1 MNITTEEQQIATVQE
16 GQKNAPNALIGRLI
30 PSAILA
36 ASAHNTQPWKFKV
49 GDDYVDIF
57 VDWNRHL
64 SVSDPSL
71 RELYI
76 SIGCATANMLVAARY
91 WDYQPALSYFPD
103 GEAKDKPAA
112 RITLTPAG
120 NASGSD
126 IATLFAAAGNRRT
139 DRTIYDGKQLI
150 RQEKEAMPTA
160 SSHSVILVEDK
171 NAIQEIAALTEQST
185 LRTLSRKDFKEELSH
200 WVRNNWTY
208 QHDGMPGYA
217 MGIPAPLSL
226 LSPVMVRLAPIH
238 KQEGPKTREQMN
250 SSSAVAV
257 MVSATDTPTDWIK
270 AGQNLEQV
278 WLEATAAGLAAA
290 PLVAAIE
297 AGHDTRQE
305 LQRILNTKLYPQ
317 SILRIG
323 HAVHQKPLRAT
334 PRRTVAECLV

>member
-1 MNITTEEQQIATVQE
+1 MNITTKEQQTITVPEEQN
-16 GQKNAPNALIGRLI
+16 NALNALIGHLI
-30 PSAILA
+30 PPAILA

-103 GEAKDKPAA
+103 GEAKNKPAA

-120 NASGSD
+120 NSSGSNTAD
-126 IATLFAAAGNRRT
+126 LFAAVGNRRT
-139 DRTIYDGKQLI
+139 DRTIYDKKRLTPE
-150 RQEKEAMPTA
+150 EKEAMPTTRNQ
-160 SSHSVILVEDK
+160 SVILVEDE
-171 NAIQEIAALTEQST
+171 NAIQKIAALTEQAT

-200 WVRNNWTY
+200 WVRNSWTY

-226 LSPVMVRLAPIH
+226 LSPIMVRLVPIH

-257 MVSATDTPTDWIK
+257 IVSAADTTADWIK

-297 AGHDTRQE
+297 AGKDTRQE
-305 LQRILNTKLYPQ
+305 LQKILNTKLYPQ

-323 HAVHQKPLRAT
+323 HAGHQLLRSS
-334 PRRTVAECLV
+334 PRRTVEECLA

>member
-1 MNITTEEQQIATVQE
+1 MDTATKEQRTTTTQE
-16 GQKNAPNALIGRLI
+16 GQKNALNVLIGHLI

-49 GDDYVDIF
+49 GDNYVDIF

-76 SIGCATANMLVAARY
+76 SLGCATANILVAARY
-91 WDYQPALSYFPD
+91 WNYQPALSYFPD
-103 GEAKDKPAA
+103 GEAKNKPAA

-120 NASGSD
+120 SASGNGTAD
-126 IATLFAAAGNRRT
+126 LFAAVGNRRT
-139 DRTIYDGKQLI
+139 DRTIYDKQQLT
-150 RQEKEAMPTA
+150 REEKEAMPTA
-160 SSHSVILVEDK
+160 SHQSVILVEGK
-171 NAIQEIAALTEQST
+171 NAIQKIAALTEQAT
-185 LRTLSRKDFKEELSH
+185 LRTLSRQDFKEELSH
-200 WVRNNWTY
+200 WVRNNWTT

-250 SSSAVAV
+250 SASAVAV
-257 MVSATDTPTDWIK
+257 MVSATDTSADWIK

-278 WLEATAAGLAAA
+278 WLEATNAGLAAA

-297 AGHDTRQE
+297 AGNDTRQE
-305 LQRILNTKLYPQ
+305 LRRIINTELYPQ

-323 HAVHQKPLRAT
+323 HAGHQLLRSS